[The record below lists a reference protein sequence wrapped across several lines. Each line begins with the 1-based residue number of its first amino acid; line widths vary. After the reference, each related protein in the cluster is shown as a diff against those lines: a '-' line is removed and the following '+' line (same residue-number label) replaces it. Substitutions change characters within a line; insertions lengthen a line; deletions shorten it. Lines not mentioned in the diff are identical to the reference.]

1 MACFLRASTPRL
13 NTETLTRSFAV
24 TRSFLS
30 SALVSRS
37 GPWSSGSLISDT
49 RNMAGALNDGSRE
62 RKDAY
67 IRHDEDGGSDRRG
80 AGGPDGGPRRPQPHA
95 FRMPRHI
102 PRPLRRRV
110 RASAPDAR
118 SLPAARADRLGQHAR
133 RPYLHRVQRPN
144 FPQGHEGLAAAARLA
159 RPPQPPERPVPPAP
173 RLARLVGR
181 CAALPYAGG
190 RCRRNA

>member
-80 AGGPDGGPRRPQPHA
+80 AGGPDGGGDVERGRRDRDRVRPHAVRRPQVPDGGPRRPQPHA

-133 RPYLHRVQRPN
+133 RPYL
-144 FPQGHEGLAAAARLA
+144 
-159 RPPQPPERPVPPAP
+159 
-173 RLARLVGR
+173 
-181 CAALPYAGG
+181 
-190 RCRRNA
+190 